1 MGQGAYIFGCVGPR
15 LRAEEADFFKE
26 AEPWGFI
33 LFARNVE
40 NPEQLR
46 RLTRDLRACIG
57 RDAPILID
65 QEGGRV
71 QRMRAPHWR
80 EWMPALDQIEKAGEN
95 AARSMW
101 LRYRLIAEE
110 LKAVGIDA
118 NCAPLGDTLTAQT
131 HPVLANRCYGSELDS
146 VVEVSRVVANG
157 LISGGVLPVVKHLPG
172 HGRAMV
178 DSHLDLPRVNAS
190 AQELQNTDFAVFKAL
205 ADLPLAMTAHI
216 VYSDLDELPATQSP
230 KIIAMIREKIGF
242 SGLLMTDDIS
252 MQALGGLLEDRCLKS
267 IDAGCD
273 MILHCNG
280 DLAEMQRVVGVAG
293 QMSDVSQNRADNAL
307 KSCVEAL
314 PFDIPAA
321 EAELEAIMRGSP
333 YV

>member
-15 LRAEEADFFKE
+15 LTADEVDFFKD
-26 AEPWGFI
+26 ANPWGFI

-46 RLTRDLRACIG
+46 RLTRDLRTSIG
-57 RDAPILID
+57 RDAPIMID

-71 QRMRAPHWR
+71 QRMRAPNWR
-80 EWMPALDQIEKAGEN
+80 EWMPALDQIERAGEN

-101 LRYRLIAEE
+101 LRARLIAEE

-118 NCAPLGDTLTAQT
+118 NCAPLGDIVTART
-131 HPVLANRCYGSELDS
+131 HPILANRCYGSELDS
-146 VVEVSRVVANG
+146 VVEISRTVANG
-157 LISGGVLPVVKHLPG
+157 LFSGGVLPVVKHLPG
-172 HGRAMV
+172 HGRAVV

-190 AQELQNTDFAVFKAL
+190 AQELQSTDFAVFKAL
-205 ADLPLAMTAHI
+205 SDLPLAMTAHI

-230 KIIAMIREKIGF
+230 KIISMIREKIGF

-252 MQALGGLLEDRCLKS
+252 MQALDGLLEDRCLKS

-293 QMSDVSQNRADNAL
+293 QMSDVSQNRADNAI
-307 KSCVEAL
+307 KSRVEAL
-314 PFDIPAA
+314 PFDIAAA